1 MSNIFT
7 LENLENF
14 SEKINIDELYEK
26 KQQYDVNKLA
36 LFNKILNRVHVRI
49 RTTSKQ
55 KINDR
60 CCWYVVPEIIIGVPK
75 YDQAGCIAYIMDKL
89 QINGF
94 HVKYIHPNTIFISWV
109 HWVPSYVRTEFKKKT
124 GVAIDEYG
132 NKIEEDNVEDDQTNE
147 NGYDN
152 PDAALLRRGGDKDKN
167 EDKTGKKNQK
177 NQQQYTSISKY
188 KQSGNLIYTQDIL
201 DKIGSNNNNNNNNNK

>member
-89 QINGF
+89 QTNGF
-94 HVKYIHPNTIFISWV
+94 NVKYIHPNTIFISWV

-124 GVAIDEYG
+124 GVTIDEYG
-132 NKIEEDNVEDDQTNE
+132 NKIDEGVGEQEDEEE
-147 NGYDN
+147 YDN
-152 PDAALLRRGGDKDKN
+152 PNAALLRRGGEKNKEDDKPS
-167 EDKTGKKNQK
+167 KKK
-177 NQQQYTSISKY
+177 PANQQQYTSISKY

-201 DKIGSNNNNNNNNNK
+201 DKIGTNNK